1 MKKLVLLFIITLTSL
16 SFCNAQEWF
25 KSIDVAK
32 RLALVQD
39 KMLFVVWEESLDFA
53 YPISYISNSGDLV
66 FLDMSKDTSLDGIIW
81 EHFIPVLL
89 PESEYDKLVLEA
101 EGRGARYLA
110 KLNDDSIKI
119 MDANKNILNV
129 KPYSGYEQNLSELI
143 KNYSI
148 KTTFI
153 SQDLINYS
161 QQENFT
167 TSFNLASKY
176 IDLALF
182 VEKDI
187 REEIIELANVYFGES
202 KKHLLKNDVENNEA
216 YSQRVDLMI
225 IKEDLI
231 LNNPKKVRRLLKRMD
246 VEEIVEVNKALFYF
260 LNYTAYKL
268 LNDEKEAAL
277 FQTKISEI
285 DFKRAE
291 LIYNINN

>member
-1 MKKLVLLFIITLTSL
+1 MKKIVLLFIITLTSV

-66 FLDMSKDTSLDGIIW
+66 FLDLSKDNSLDTVIW

-101 EGRGARYLA
+101 EGRGAIYLA
-110 KLNDDSIKI
+110 KLNDESIKI

-129 KPYSGYEQNLSELI
+129 KPFLGYEQNLSELI
-143 KNYSI
+143 KNYSLR
-148 KTTFI
+148 TTFI

-167 TSFNLASKY
+167 TTFNLASKY
-176 IDLALF
+176 IDFSIF
-182 VEKDI
+182 VEKESRNEVID
-187 REEIIELANVYFGES
+187 LANIYFEEAKQQLPTSDLGNKEVYLQRID
-202 KKHLLKNDVENNEA
+202 LL
-216 YSQRVDLMI
+216 M
-225 IKEDLI
+225 IKEDLV
-231 LNNPKKVRRLLKRMD
+231 LDNPRRALRFIKRMD
-246 VEEIVEVNKALFYF
+246 EKEIAEVNRELYYF

-268 LNDEKEAAL
+268 LKDENEAAL
-277 FQTKISEI
+277 FQTKISET
-285 DFKRAE
+285 DLKRAE

>member
-1 MKKLVLLFIITLTSL
+1 MKKIVLLFIITLTSV

-66 FLDMSKDTSLDGIIW
+66 FLDLSKDNSLDTVIW

-101 EGRGARYLA
+101 EGRGAIYLA

-129 KPYSGYEQNLSELI
+129 KPFLGYEQNLSELI
-143 KNYSI
+143 KNYSLR
-148 KTTFI
+148 TTFI

-167 TSFNLASKY
+167 TTFNLASKY
-176 IDLALF
+176 IDFSIF
-182 VEKDI
+182 VEKESRNEVID
-187 REEIIELANVYFGES
+187 LANIYFEEAKQQLPTSDLGNKEVYLQRID
-202 KKHLLKNDVENNEA
+202 LL
-216 YSQRVDLMI
+216 M
-225 IKEDLI
+225 IKEDLV
-231 LNNPKKVRRLLKRMD
+231 LDNPRRALRFIKRMD
-246 VEEIVEVNKALFYF
+246 EKEIAEVNRELYYF

-268 LNDEKEAAL
+268 LKDENEAAL
-277 FQTKISEI
+277 FQTKISET
-285 DFKRAE
+285 DLKRAE